1 MSAVTTASQ
10 QEHSDAADPSHAH
23 RASLAA
29 QHGLVKLGSRPPLGV
44 YLAQLW
50 GRRYF
55 CFGLAR
61 ARFRSANEQDRLGIA
76 WIVLR
81 PLINAT
87 VYGFVF
93 GLLLPSDRRP
103 ENFVA
108 SLVVGVFI
116 FQFFA
121 GCLTDGARS
130 ITGNTGLIKS
140 LHFPRAVL
148 PLSTIIEQLLAMIP
162 MIVVILVVALVRG
175 EPVRLAWLHII
186 PALALMSMFCAG
198 LAMMAARLT
207 IHVRDITQLI
217 PFLTR
222 LVFYL
227 SGIFY
232 IQPAKD
238 AGGSEGVLAYV
249 LELNPV
255 HAYISL
261 VRGAV
266 IEGEPAPGH
275 TWQLAIGYG
284 VGFLLVGFLYFWRAE
299 EKYGRE

>member
-1 MSAVTTASQ
+1 MTTTPAGQ
-10 QEHSDAADPSHAH
+10 GEQGRDERRHDEL
-23 RASLAA
+23 ASLAQ
-29 QHGLVKLGSRPPLGV
+29 QHGLTKLGSRPSLGS
-44 YLAQLW
+44 YLTQLW

-81 PLINAT
+81 PLINAA

-93 GLLLPSDRRP
+93 GLLLPSSSRP
-103 ENFVA
+103 TNFIA

-140 LHFPRAVL
+140 LHFPRALL
-148 PLSTIIEQLLAMIP
+148 PIATILEQLLALVP
-162 MIVVILVVALVRG
+162 MVVVILVVALLRG
-175 EPVRLAWLHII
+175 EPVRVQWLHI
-186 PALALMSMFCAG
+186 PLAIGLMSMFCTG

-207 IHVRDITQLI
+207 LHVRDVTQLI
-217 PFLTR
+217 PFVTR
-222 LVFYL
+222 LIFYL

-232 IQPAKD
+232 VSPKKD
-238 AGGSEGVLAYV
+238 AGGGQGVLAYV
-249 LELNPV
+249 LEYNPV
-255 HAYISL
+255 HVYISL

-266 IEGEPAPGH
+266 IVGEVAPAH
-275 TWQLAIGYG
+275 TWRLGISFGL
-284 VGFLLVGFLYFWRAE
+284 VFLVLGFLYFWRAE